1 MKFRHSLKS
10 NFKISINF
18 SKVSNMIFRYKEDFV
33 TQPLKVVSYLIEIDK
48 LMRLL
53 HSSNSKDIKP
63 SIFPK
68 ESNKNY
74 RLRYLLRLNIL
85 SLFTYLR
92 NSIALVILEQFLK
105 LKDWK
110 IWNIERLILIPIN
123 LGIFAKLIYPL
134 RLNSSSSPKFST
146 KSRRPTKNE

>member
-105 LKDWK
+105 LKD
-110 IWNIERLILIPIN
+110 
-123 LGIFAKLIYPL
+123 
-134 RLNSSSSPKFST
+134 
-146 KSRRPTKNE
+146 